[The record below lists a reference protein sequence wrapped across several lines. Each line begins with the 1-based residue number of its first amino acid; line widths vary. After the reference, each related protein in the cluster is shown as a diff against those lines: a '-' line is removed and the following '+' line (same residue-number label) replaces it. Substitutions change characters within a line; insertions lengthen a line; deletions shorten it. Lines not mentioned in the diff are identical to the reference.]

1 MNELKLNHKIN
12 DIKPNLKQNIKQVRN
27 STEYFIN
34 KYINQQTKLILQIG
48 SFTGSSTKYI
58 LDKFKDVIIISIDK
72 WNYKLDTITR
82 TKELSYMSNKE
93 INIFDQF
100 IVNIWNH
107 KNRVIPIKM
116 DTSKIFEY
124 LKKFNL
130 KPDIIYLDMGYGYEH
145 TINDLYN
152 IYKYYPSTLVLGND
166 IKIIDGLNKAV
177 YEILNIYYDKYSL
190 EILRNAYALIPK
202 NTTISNYKGLIV
214 NKINNIKI
222 SNKPLLIIAFFPYSK
237 LGKRYAVNWYKKFNK
252 IRNNIKVKNHICILF
267 EQQQKYNIK
276 NITDFANNS
285 FNLNN
290 FNILLHS
297 SYYIPDYELIKY
309 YSCEPINPIIN
320 FKERKANMILISKND
335 FAKINNIENIFNH
348 TKTNDELIQNFIDNK
363 ILLNIPNNG
372 KMQKIYFYELWQNN
386 LIKTSYN
393 YEIYKKLKWNK
404 DYFYF
409 IKN

>member
-1 MNELKLNHKIN
+1 M
-12 DIKPNLKQNIKQVRN
+12 
-27 STEYFIN
+27 
-34 KYINQQTKLILQIG
+34 
-48 SFTGSSTKYI
+48 
-58 LDKFKDVIIISIDK
+58 
-72 WNYKLDTITR
+72 
-82 TKELSYMSNKE
+82 
-93 INIFDQF
+93 
-100 IVNIWNH
+100 
-107 KNRVIPIKM
+107 
-116 DTSKIFEY
+116 
-124 LKKFNL
+124 
-130 KPDIIYLDMGYGYEH
+130 
-145 TINDLYN
+145 
-152 IYKYYPSTLVLGND
+152 
-166 IKIIDGLNKAV
+166 
-177 YEILNIYYDKYSL
+177 
-190 EILRNAYALIPK
+190 
-202 NTTISNYKGLIV
+202 
-214 NKINNIKI
+214 
-222 SNKPLLIIAFFPYSK
+222 LIIAFFPYSK

-348 TKTNDELIQNFIDNK
+348 TKTNDELIQNFIDDK
-363 ILLNIPNNG
+363 ISLNIPNNG

-386 LIKTSYN
+386 LNKSNYN